1 MPSGKSGK
9 TELMERLDEITVK
22 VVGATV
28 RLNTEIARL
37 AGISLN
43 DLNALNIMIRMGDV
57 TPGQL
62 SEELGLTTGATTRLI
77 DRLERERLALRIP
90 NQADRRK
97 VTVTIGPAISERIAP
112 YFQGIGDL
120 ARETNASFTAEELEV
135 LLRWQ
140 TKSLE
145 ITLAAIRGLRKEET
159 ELS

>member
-1 MPSGKSGK
+1 MLSGKSGK

-37 AGISLN
+37 AGISLS

-62 SEELGLTTGATTRLI
+62 SKELGLTTGATTRLI
-77 DRLERERLALRIP
+77 DRLEREGLALRLP
-90 NQADRRK
+90 NENDRRK
-97 VTVTIGPAISERIAP
+97 VTVTIGPAISDRIAP

-120 ARETNASFTAEELEV
+120 ARETNASFTKEELDV

-145 ITLAAIRGLRKEET
+145 ITLAAIRGLRKEDT
-159 ELS
+159 DLS